1 VAAIVAQDH
10 SELALRA
17 SEQPRTGGPRPA
29 SFADSHAMVGRSNFW
44 TSVDSR
50 DSAQAIEKGLL
61 ADYDGSHILFVND
74 RVNCA
79 SAESRRLVEVFFPEI
94 SRWQRPVAGHET
106 LVSIA
111 AARALLGYEPEYSLD
126 AGPGY

>member
-1 VAAIVAQDH
+1 
-10 SELALRA
+10 
-17 SEQPRTGGPRPA
+17 
-29 SFADSHAMVGRSNFW
+29 M
-44 TSVDSR
+44 
-50 DSAQAIEKGLL
+50 
-61 ADYDGSHILFVND
+61 
-74 RVNCA
+74 
-79 SAESRRLVEVFFPEI
+79 EVFFPEI